1 MMKEKNPLINENEL
15 MELMTGTSSDVD
27 AFSKNKE
34 KNPQTTNEKP
44 ASKKESPRKVKFD
57 NLSYET
63 LFFGQGDTSA
73 REGKSVY
80 IRSEYHQRIAR
91 IVQVIGEDKISIYTY
106 LDNVLKAHFEQY
118 KQEITE
124 SFQEKYKPIF

>member
-1 MMKEKNPLINENEL
+1 MKEKNTLINENEL
-15 MELMTGTSSDVD
+15 MELMAGTSANVD
-27 AFSKNKE
+27 TFSKTEE
-34 KNPQTTNEKP
+34 KNLQTTNEKP
-44 ASKKESPRKVKFD
+44 APKKESPRKVKSD
-57 NLSYET
+57 SLSYET
-63 LFFGQGDTSA
+63 LFFKQGDTSA

-118 KQEITE
+118 QQEITQ

>member
-1 MMKEKNPLINENEL
+1 M
-15 MELMTGTSSDVD
+15 DAD
-27 AFSKNKE
+27 AFSKTQE
-34 KNPQTTNEKP
+34 KNPQTTNEKT
-44 ASKKESPRKVKFD
+44 AFKKESPRKTKSD
-57 NLSYET
+57 SHLYET
-63 LFFGQGDTSA
+63 LFFQQGDTSA
-73 REGKSVY
+73 RDGKSVY

>member
-1 MMKEKNPLINENEL
+1 MKEKNTLINENEL
-15 MELMTGTSSDVD
+15 MELMAGTSANVD
-27 AFSKNKE
+27 TFSKTEE
-34 KNPQTTNEKP
+34 KNLQTTNEKS
-44 ASKKESPRKVKFD
+44 ASKKELPRKSKSD
-57 NLSYET
+57 SLSYET
-63 LFFGQGDTSA
+63 LFFQQGDTSA
-73 REGKSVY
+73 RDGKSVY

>member
-1 MMKEKNPLINENEL
+1 MKEKNPLINENEL
-15 MELMTGTSSDVD
+15 MELMAGTSSDVD
-27 AFSKNKE
+27 AFSKNEE
-34 KNPQTTNEKP
+34 KKTQTKNDKP
-44 ASKKESPRKVKFD
+44 ASKKESPRKVKSD
-57 NLSYET
+57 NFSYET
-63 LFFGQGDTSA
+63 LFFKQGDTSA

>member
-1 MMKEKNPLINENEL
+1 MKEKNTLINENEL
-15 MELMTGTSSDVD
+15 MELMAGTSAD
-27 AFSKNKE
+27 ADIFSKTE
-34 KNPQTTNEKP
+34 GKNPQTTNKKS
-44 ASKKESPRKVKFD
+44 ASKKELPRKSKSD
-57 NLSYET
+57 SLSYEN
-63 LFFGQGDTSA
+63 LFFRQGDTSA

-80 IRSEYHQRIAR
+80 IRAEFHQRIAR

-106 LDNVLKAHFEQY
+106 LDNVLQAHFEQY

>member
-1 MMKEKNPLINENEL
+1 MKEKNTLINENEL
-15 MELMTGTSSDVD
+15 MELMAGTSSDVD
-27 AFSKNKE
+27 TFSKTQE
-34 KNPQTTNEKP
+34 KNPQMTNEKP
-44 ASKKESPRKVKFD
+44 APKKESPRKVKSD

-63 LFFGQGDTSA
+63 LFFRQGDTSA

>member
-1 MMKEKNPLINENEL
+1 MKEKNPLINENEL
-15 MELMTGTSSDVD
+15 MELMAGTSADVD
-27 AFSKNKE
+27 AFSKNEE
-34 KNPQTTNEKP
+34 KNPQTTNEKS
-44 ASKKESPRKVKFD
+44 ASKKELPRKSKSD
-57 NLSYET
+57 SLSYET
-63 LFFGQGDTSA
+63 LFFQQGDTSA
-73 REGKSVY
+73 RDGKSVY

-118 KQEITE
+118 QQEITQ

>member
-1 MMKEKNPLINENEL
+1 MKEKNTLINENEL
-15 MELMTGTSSDVD
+15 MELMAGTSSDVD
-27 AFSKNKE
+27 AFSKTQE
-34 KNPQTTNEKP
+34 KNPQTKNEKP
-44 ASKKESPRKVKFD
+44 ASKKESPRKVKSD

-63 LFFGQGDTSA
+63 LFFRQGDTSA

>member
-1 MMKEKNPLINENEL
+1 MQMLFQKRKRKIL
-15 MELMTGTSSDVD
+15 
-27 AFSKNKE
+27 KR
-34 KNPQTTNEKP
+34 QTKKLH
-44 ASKKESPRKVKFD
+44 SKKESPRKTKSD
-57 NLSYET
+57 SHLYET
-63 LFFGQGDTSA
+63 LFFQQGDTSA
-73 REGKSVY
+73 RDGKSVY